1 MVAWVGLGGL
11 QGIECGSQSPGYRAF
26 PTSYPALAGY
36 PSRMLSF
43 LPDLPAG
50 EPLRV
55 LCLGAHCDDVEIGAG
70 GTLLELLGRERPLEL
85 HWAVFTSDEVRKK
98 EAQAS
103 ADWFLS
109 RPGNQSDP
117 ASSIDIHDLPASF
130 LPSHWEDLKGRFFE
144 LRSRFDPHLVLTHR
158 RGDRHQDHN
167 LIAELTW
174 NTFRDHAIL
183 EYEIAKFE
191 GDLGQPNV
199 FVPVSEENVAAKV
212 KAIRGHFASQADKTW
227 FDESAFRALMR
238 LRGIE
243 CNSPSGYA
251 EAFHASK
258 LSL

>member
-1 MVAWVGLGGL
+1 
-11 QGIECGSQSPGYRAF
+11 
-26 PTSYPALAGY
+26 
-36 PSRMLSF
+36 MLSF
-43 LPDLPAG
+43 LPDLPPD
-50 EPLRV
+50 EPLKV

-70 GTLLELLGRERPLEL
+70 GTLLSLMGRGRPLDVQ
-85 HWAVFTSDEVRKK
+85 WVVFTSDEVRRA
-98 EAQAS
+98 EARSS
-103 ADWFLS
+103 AEWFLS
-109 RPGNQSDP
+109 QAGCLSGG
-117 ASSIDIHDLPASF
+117 ASRVEIHDLPASF
-130 LPSHWEDLKGRFFE
+130 LPSHWEDLKGRFFD

-183 EYEIAKFE
+183 EYEIAKYE

-199 FVPVSEENVAAKV
+199 FVPLTEEVVAQKIG
-212 KAIRGHFASQADKTW
+212 AIRNHFASQADKTW

-258 LSL
+258 LRL